1 MANAFVQKDGEAN
14 IAKFHNVFM
23 DAWAAQLV
31 VNFVS
36 NLTVCAQLVGK
47 VHDVGTNMP
56 PKRRRQII
64 FIILLLRK

>member
-1 MANAFVQKDGEAN
+1 MASAFVQQDGEAN
-14 IAKFHNVFM
+14 IAKFRNVFM

-31 VNFVS
+31 ENFVS

-47 VHDVGTNMP
+47 VHDVGTNQLQ
-56 PKRRRQII
+56 KQHRQII